1 MMAFLSMAWWI
12 QKLSGIAA
20 QAIYAVVAIAVVIG
34 GLFWIRHDARLDER
48 NSWQLRMANARI
60 QQLALRQK
68 RERDAMAI
76 GSRAEKNLVEELDVL
91 TAQNAK
97 LEAELL
103 KKPVRPVVWPR
114 EMVKELNR

>member
-1 MMAFLSMAWWI
+1 MALLSLGWWT
-12 QKLSGIAA
+12 QKLSGIAM
-20 QAIYAVVAIAVVIG
+20 QAVAVVLGVALLVG
-34 GLFWIRHDARLDER
+34 GLFWLRHDARLDER

-76 GSRAEKNLVEELDVL
+76 GSRAEKNLVEEIDVL
-91 TAQNAK
+91 TLQNSK

-114 EMVKELNR
+114 VMVKELNR